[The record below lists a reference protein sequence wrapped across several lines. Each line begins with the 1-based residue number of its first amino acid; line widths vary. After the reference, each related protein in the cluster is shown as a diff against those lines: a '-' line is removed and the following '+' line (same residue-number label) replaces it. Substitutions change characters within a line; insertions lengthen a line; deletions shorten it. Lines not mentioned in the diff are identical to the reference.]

1 MDLAVVAIQAA
12 LDLSKRVLTL
22 SDFSSHAIAFK
33 ILEQAHNA
41 VLFCRTNPEDKA
53 EWLALLS
60 ASFYNRGVTLYLG
73 ELHVPALPFIQRS
86 VDIAQNLQLQDGAA
100 EQKPSTET
108 VAVLAELAIQYPKRL
123 ELLAACH
130 IRKGDKM
137 ASLRDWKQAGQL
149 TDTRISEWTSY
160 ILRLSDGPSTY
171 DTRTAR
177 TDGGETAG
185 SGGCQSFP
193 RDLHPAEST
202 GLFLAERSASL
213 S

>member
-1 MDLAVVAIQAA
+1 MDLAVIAIQAA

-22 SDFSSHAIAFK
+22 SDLSSHAIALK

-41 VLFCRTNPEDKA
+41 VLLCRTNQDDKA

-73 ELHVPALPFIQRS
+73 ESHIPALPFIQRS
-86 VDIAQNLQLQDGAA
+86 VDIAQDLLQDEAA
-100 EQKPSTET
+100 GQKPSTET

-137 ASLRDWKQAGQL
+137 ASLQDWKQLG
-149 TDTRISEWTSY
+149 
-160 ILRLSDGPSTY
+160 
-171 DTRTAR
+171 
-177 TDGGETAG
+177 
-185 SGGCQSFP
+185 
-193 RDLHPAEST
+193 
-202 GLFLAERSASL
+202 
-213 S
+213 